1 MKTGFDQMWTGN
13 VHTDYLPANYF
24 LMNLDAW

>member
-13 VHTDYLPANYF
+13 VHTDYLPDHYF